1 METPAAFSSK
11 SKQVWR
17 ESADVAV
24 VGNEAVV
31 GGVNEN
37 DGSAWTGFADR
48 TPSSTYLDE
57 MTVNGDV
64 SPTDGIPTV
73 PDLDQ

>member
-1 METPAAFSSK
+1 MYSSSSK
-11 SKQVWR
+11 ASFVSFTYDGALCR
-17 ESADVAV
+17 RVFPDSRTEHPARTSA
-24 VGNEAVV
+24 G
-31 GGVNEN
+31 
-37 DGSAWTGFADR
+37 T
-48 TPSSTYLDE
+48 STYVDP